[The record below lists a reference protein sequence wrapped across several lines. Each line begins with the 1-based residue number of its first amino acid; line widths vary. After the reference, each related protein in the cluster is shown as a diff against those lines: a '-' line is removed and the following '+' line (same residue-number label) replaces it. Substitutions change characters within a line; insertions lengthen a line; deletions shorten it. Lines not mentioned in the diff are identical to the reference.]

1 MVMVVRTTA
10 EPTELASA
18 IKETAR
24 LADRDVPVNRMRPL
38 DEVLAGSLAQPGV
51 YTALLGT
58 FAALALV
65 LAAVGLYGVVS
76 YSVAQRTHEIG
87 IRMALGA
94 ARRDVLG
101 MVLRSGATY
110 ALAGTLVG
118 LGGAIAFMRVLT
130 QLMPGAQASDYTTLT
145 AVAVLLMGV
154 ALAASY
160 LPARRGA
167 RVDPIVALRSE

>member
-1 MVMVVRTTA
+1 MVLVVRTTV
-10 EPTELASA
+10 EPTSLAA
-18 IKETAR
+18 TIRGVLRTV
-24 LADRDVPVNRMRPL
+24 DRDVPVSRMRPL
-38 DEVLAGSLAQPGV
+38 DDVLAGSLAQPRV

-94 ARRDVLG
+94 DRADVLRL
-101 MVLRSGATY
+101 VLRSGASY
-110 ALAGTLVG
+110 AAAGTLLGV
-118 LGGAIAFMRVLT
+118 GGAIAFMRLLT
-130 QLMPGAQASDYTTLT
+130 QLMPSAQARDYGTLT
-145 AVAVLLMGV
+145 AVALLLMGV

-160 LPARRGA
+160 VPARRGS